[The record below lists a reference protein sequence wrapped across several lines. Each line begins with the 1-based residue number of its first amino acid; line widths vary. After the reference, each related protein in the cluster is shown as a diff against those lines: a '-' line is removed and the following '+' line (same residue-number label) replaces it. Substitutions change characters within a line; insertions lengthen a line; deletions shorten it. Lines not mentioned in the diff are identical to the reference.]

1 MGDLYI
7 GLVHYPVKNKRGDIV
22 ASAVTN
28 LDIHDIARI
37 AKTYNVAGFYIIQP
51 MPSQKRLV
59 AWIISHWTEGYGGE
73 YNPIRAEAFDLIS
86 LVDAIDDAIAA
97 IGEEAGRPP
106 LVVGTWAGYSGT
118 AIDYERMGAI
128 IKSGVEPVLIL
139 LGTGFGMA
147 DEVEEVCTY
156 ILEPIHGNGG
166 YNHLSVRA
174 AAAIILD
181 RLRGVTQ
188 TDRR

>member
-1 MGDLYI
+1 MGNLYI

-37 AKTYNVAGFYIIQP
+37 AKTYNIAGFYIIQP
-51 MPSQKRLV
+51 MVSQKRLV
-59 AWIISHWTEGYGGE
+59 TWIISHWTEGYGGE
-73 YNPIRAEAFDLIS
+73 YNPMRAAAFDLIRQVDTIDAA
-86 LVDAIDDAIAA
+86 VDAI
-97 IGEEAGRPP
+97 GREEGHPP
-106 LVVGTWAGYSGT
+106 RVIGTWAGYSGT
-118 AIDYERMGAI
+118 TIDFDKMRALIRAGI
-128 IKSGVEPVLIL
+128 EPTLIL

-147 DEVEEVCTY
+147 DEVQEVCMH
-156 ILEPIHGNGG
+156 ILEPIRGNGE

-181 RLRGVTQ
+181 RLRRE
-188 TDRR
+188 TDTD

>member
-1 MGDLYI
+1 VGNLYI

-37 AKTYNVAGFYIIQP
+37 AKTYNSAGFFIIQP

-59 AWIISHWTEGYGGE
+59 EWIISHWTEGYGGE
-73 YNPIRAEAFDLIS
+73 YNPIRAEAFDLIR

-97 IGEEAGRPP
+97 IKYETGCPP
-106 LVVGTWAGYSGT
+106 LVIGTWAGYPGET
-118 AIDYERMGAI
+118 VDYTKVGAI
-128 IKSGVEPVLIL
+128 IETGIEPILVL

-147 DEVEEVCTY
+147 DEVEDVCNY
-156 ILEPIHGNGG
+156 VLEPIRGNGE

-174 AAAIILD
+174 AAAIIMD
-181 RLRGVTQ
+181 RLRGITQ
-188 TDRR
+188 TD

>member
-37 AKTYNVAGFYIIQP
+37 AKTYGVAGFYIIQP

-73 YNPIRAEAFDLIS
+73 YNPIRAEAFDIIRMA
-86 LVDAIDDAIAA
+86 DTIDDAITA
-97 IGEEAGRPP
+97 IGEEAGCSP
-106 LVVGTWAGYSGT
+106 LVVGTWAGFRGM
-118 AIDYERMGAI
+118 AVDYGRMGALI
-128 IKSGVEPVLIL
+128 EDGAEPVLIL

-147 DEVEEVCTY
+147 DEVQDLCTY
-156 ILEPIHGNGG
+156 ILEPIRGSGG
-166 YNHLSVRA
+166 YNHLPVRA
-174 AAAIILD
+174 AAAVILD
-181 RLRGVTQ
+181 RLRGTTH
-188 TDRR
+188 TDRT

>member
-1 MGDLYI
+1 VGDLYI

-59 AWIISHWTEGYGGE
+59 RWIISHWTEGYGGE
-73 YNPIRAEAFDLIS
+73 YNPMRAEAFDCTR
-86 LVDAIDDAIAA
+86 LVDDIDAAIDAIR
-97 IGEEAGRPP
+97 GEEERSPR
-106 LVVGTWAGYSGT
+106 VIGTWAGYSGAT
-118 AIDYERMGAI
+118 VDYRTMRALIGADI
-128 IKSGVEPVLIL
+128 EPTLIL

-147 DEVEEVCTY
+147 DEVQEVCTH
-156 ILEPIHGNGG
+156 ILEPIRGNGE

-181 RLRGVTQ
+181 RLKGTTQ
-188 TDRR
+188 TD

>member
-1 MGDLYI
+1 VGNLYI

-37 AKTYNVAGFYIIQP
+37 AKTYSIAGFYIIQP

-59 AWIISHWTEGYGGE
+59 KWIISHWTEGYGGE
-73 YNPIRAEAFDLIS
+73 YNPIRAEAFDSIR
-86 LVDAIDDAIAA
+86 LVDAIDDAIME
-97 IGEEAGRPP
+97 IRKETECPP
-106 LVVGTWAGYSGT
+106 VVVGTWAGYSGAT
-118 AIDYERMGAI
+118 IDYEEMSALIRTEI
-128 IKSGVEPVLIL
+128 EPMLIL

-147 DEVEEVCTY
+147 DEVQEICTY
-156 ILEPIHGNGG
+156 ILEPIRGNGD
-166 YNHLSVRA
+166 YNHLPVRA

-181 RLRGVTQ
+181 RIRRTTQ
-188 TDRR
+188 TD